1 MSRRQNLVRHR
12 ESLMEIREIM
22 NSMKTL
28 AYMETRKL
36 APYLDTQSAA
46 VETIE
51 QVAADFLTF
60 YPEAV
65 TTAQPVAS
73 LLILVGSERG
83 FCGDFN
89 RALFNSLD
97 AKADEIAQQSDAG
110 PEFIIA
116 VGAKMHVLLEDDPRM
131 TAHVDGAGTSEEITT
146 VLNSLVEQIIMLER
160 QHGPLRISCRYQ
172 AGGDAPVTRTLL
184 PPFRDLDA
192 IGSPLSM
199 PPVLNIEPAQFFLEL
214 SDQYLFA
221 ALHAI
226 LDTSMMTENNDR
238 VRHLDGAVRHIDDQA
253 EELAR
258 QSNALR
264 QEEIVEEIEVI
275 LLSAESVTEELAR
288 DKH

>member
-1 MSRRQNLVRHR
+1 VSRRQNLVQHR
-12 ESLMEIREIM
+12 QSLTEIREIM

-36 APYLDTQSAA
+36 APYFDTQSA
-46 VETIE
+46 VVRTIE
-51 QVAADFLTF
+51 EVAADFLTF
-60 YPEAV
+60 YPGTISTAEPV
-65 TTAQPVAS
+65 TS

-97 AKADEIAQQSDAG
+97 ADARQAVPG

-116 VGAKMHVLLEDDPRM
+116 VGAKMHALLEDDPRM
-131 TAHVDGAGTSEEITT
+131 IARVDGASTSEEIAA
-146 VLNSLVEQIIMLER
+146 VLNSLVEQIIALER
-160 QHGPLRISCRYQ
+160 QHGPLRITCRYQ
-172 AGGDAPVTRTLL
+172 SGGDAPVTATLL
-184 PPFRDLDA
+184 PPFRDLGA
-192 IGSPLSM
+192 IVSPSSM
-199 PPVLNIEPAQFFLEL
+199 PPILNIAPAEFFLGL

-221 ALHAI
+221 ALQAI
-226 LDTSMMTENNDR
+226 LYTSMMTENNDR
-238 VRHLDGAVRHIDDQA
+238 VRHLDGAVKHIDDQA

>member
-1 MSRRQNLVRHR
+1 MSRRRNLVRHR
-12 ESLMEIREIM
+12 RSLTEIREIM

-36 APYLDTQSAA
+36 VPYLDTQST
-46 VETIE
+46 VVQTIE
-51 QVAADFLTF
+51 KVAADFLAF
-60 YPEAV
+60 YPGTV
-65 TTAQPVAS
+65 TTAEPVMS

-97 AKADEIAQQSDAG
+97 AQADEDAQKTGSG

-116 VGAKMHVLLEDDPRM
+116 VGAKLHILLEDDPRLI
-131 TAHVDGAGTSEEITT
+131 ARVDGASTSEEIAT
-146 VLNSLVEQIIMLER
+146 VLNRLVEQIVMLER
-160 QHGPLRISCRYQ
+160 QHGALRISCRYQ
-172 AGGDAPVTRTLL
+172 AGEDQPVTRTLL
-184 PPFRDLDA
+184 PPFRDLGEIA
-192 IGSPLSM
+192 PGFTIE
-199 PPVLNIEPAQFFLEL
+199 PVLNVTPGQFFLEL
-214 SDQYLFA
+214 SDQYLLA

-226 LDTSMMTENNDR
+226 LYSSMMTENNFR
-238 VRHLDGAVRHIDDQA
+238 VRHLDGAVRHIDGQA

-288 DKH
+288 DRH